1 MYHQFALS
9 DSLIDLITFG
19 NHSIVRMDHKK
30 SFIFVSWYSV
40 RINGVIKCAIR
51 RTPHVFFLVK
61 AINVPIFL
69 PLLDLSEL
77 AMLCV
82 LLVIISL
89 KLI

>member
-1 MYHQFALS
+1 MNHQFALL
-9 DSLIDLITFG
+9 DSLIDLVTFG
-19 NHSIVRMDHKK
+19 NHSIVRMDHKE

-40 RINGVIKCAIR
+40 RTNGVIKNAIR
-51 RTPHVFFLVK
+51 RTPVFFLVK
-61 AINVPIFL
+61 AENVPIFL

-82 LLVIISL
+82 LLVIILL